1 MHRVARTVWK
11 ILRAPF
17 AWLGPEAASSGP
29 SLLRRTR
36 TLLTITAI
44 VANFA
49 GVVVVFVFSAW
60 VIPAP
65 DVDDQTRVLLSNLVL
80 TVIYLVFA
88 LVLGT
93 VLGNRRLS
101 KVAAFLG
108 EERDPEPREQ
118 RAILRGPMQSALIAG
133 TFWAGAVLLFGGLNA
148 AFAPL
153 LGLGVALTVL
163 LGGITTTAVAYLLA
177 ERMLRAATAQALA
190 AHPPDR
196 PLVPGVIFRN
206 LLAWSLGS
214 AVPIVGILIVAVF
227 ALTREE
233 VTQTELAVT
242 ALGLG
247 GVALLVG
254 LLATVLASRA
264 ASDPIVSVRD
274 AIARVEQGD
283 LDVEVPIYD
292 GSEVGL
298 LQAGFNRMVDGLRER
313 ERIREAFGAYVDH
326 DVAEHILEEGVSLEG
341 EEIEVTLLFLDV
353 RDFTAWAE
361 NAEPREVVEAL
372 NGLFERVVPIVHEH
386 GGHVD
391 KFVGD
396 GLLAVFGAPR
406 RDDEHADQALGAAV
420 EIARATGDGA
430 APELEIGMGLNSGQV
445 IAGNVG
451 GGGRFEFS
459 VIGDTVN
466 VAARIEAAT
475 RETGDQILVS
485 EHTAAA
491 LQRSDV
497 ELEERPDVDLR
508 GKSQG
513 VKLFAVAGF
522 GNTGAGCAD

>member
-1 MHRVARTVWK
+1 M
-11 ILRAPF
+11 PF
-17 AWLGPEAASSGP
+17 AWLGPDAAGSGP
-29 SLLRRTR
+29 AVLRRTR
-36 TLLTITAI
+36 VLLTAATLF
-44 VANFA
+44 ANFA

-60 VIPAP
+60 VIPSP
-65 DVDDQTRVLLSNLVL
+65 DVGDSTRVLIANLIATAVY
-80 TVIYLVFA
+80 VAIA
-88 LVLGT
+88 LPLGA
-93 VLGNRRLS
+93 VVGNRR
-101 KVAAFLG
+101 VGGAAAFLR
-108 EERDPEPREQ
+108 EDRDPEPAEQ
-118 RAILRGPMQSALIAG
+118 RAILRGPLQTALVAASL
-133 TFWAGAVLLFGGLNA
+133 WAGAVVVFGALNA
-148 AFAPL
+148 TFDPL
-153 LGLGVALTVL
+153 LGLGVALTVA
-163 LGGITTTAVAYLLA
+163 LGGITTSAIAYLLA
-177 ERMLRAATAQALA
+177 ERMLRAATGRALA

-196 PLVPGVIFRN
+196 PLVPGVLFRS
-206 LLAWSLGS
+206 LLAWSLGT
-214 AVPIVGILIVAVF
+214 AVPIVGLLIVAVF
-227 ALTREE
+227 ALTRPEITRNE
-233 VTQTELAVT
+233 VAVT

-247 GVALLVG
+247 GVALVVG
-254 LLATVLASRA
+254 LFAVVLAARA

-298 LQAGFNRMVDGLRER
+298 LQAGFNRMVEGLRER

-326 DVAEHILEEGVSLEG
+326 EVAEHILEEGVSLEG

-361 NAEPREVVEAL
+361 DAEPREVVETL

-386 GGHVD
+386 RGHVD

-420 EIARATGDGA
+420 EIARAVGDGA
-430 APELEIGMGLNSGQV
+430 APELEIGMGLNSGRV

-485 EHTAAA
+485 EHTAEAV
-491 LQRSDV
+491 QRSDV
-497 ELEERPDVDLR
+497 QLEERPDVDLR
-508 GKSQG
+508 GKSQR